1 MYICMII
8 SSLLIFFTQ
17 YKVELL
23 YSHICY
29 VVCSSVAVTRSKDV
43 PPFGPSI
50 PEGATF
56 NKGKDFADFLIVKG
70 ETGVLQ
76 KKK

>member
-1 MYICMII
+1 MIV
-8 SSLLIFFTQ
+8 SSLLAFFIQ
-17 YKVELL
+17 YKVVILL
-23 YSHICY
+23 CF

-76 KKK
+76 KKQ